1 MQATIK
7 LDSIIWIILHFSWFR
22 AKYEMP
28 SSSKFFFISFPQDIL
43 DLPLIFFSSATYTYL
58 TFKLSPHNLRQP
70 NITTKL

>member
-28 SSSKFFFISFPQDIL
+28 SSSKFFFISLPQDIL
-43 DLPLIFFSSATYTYL
+43 DLPLIFFQ
-58 TFKLSPHNLRQP
+58 FCNLYILDLQIKP
-70 NITTKL
+70 SQS